1 MKKAANFFSG
11 EEKEQIVQAIKTAE
25 VETSG
30 EIRLHIEEKTEI
42 PALERAIEI
51 FRFLEMDKTAARN
64 GVLIYLSIENKSF
77 AIFGDAGIN
86 DKVPTDFWDIT
97 KEIMVGQFSQKAYL
111 QGLLDG
117 INSIGVQLK
126 THFPFDEN
134 IDKNELPDDISF
146 G

>member
-134 IDKNELPDDISF
+134 TDKNELPDDISF

>member
-11 EEKEQIVQAIKTAE
+11 EEKEIVQAIKAAE

>member
-11 EEKEQIVQAIKTAE
+11 EEKEQIVQAIKAAE

>member
-1 MKKAANFFSG
+1 MKKATNFFSG
-11 EEKEQIVQAIKTAE
+11 EEKEQIVQAIKKAE
-25 VETSG
+25 LETSG

-97 KEIMVGQFSQKAYL
+97 KEIMVGRFNQKAYL

-117 INSIGVQLK
+117 INSIGLQLK
-126 THFPFDEN
+126 THFPFEEN
-134 IDKNELPDDISF
+134 LDINELPDDISF

>member
-1 MKKAANFFSG
+1 MLVLRKH
-11 EEKEQIVQAIKTAE
+11 
-25 VETSG
+25 
-30 EIRLHIEEKTEI
+30 L
-42 PALERAIEI
+42 IEI